1 MTAVVACRGL
11 VKRYGER
18 TAVAG
23 IDLDVEAGSCFGLLG
38 PNGAGKTTT
47 LRMIYGVTQP
57 SAGSVRVFG
66 LDVAHEARRVR
77 ARLGVTLQEN
87 ALIETLSAAD
97 NLRVFGRYHRL
108 HGAEIEARIGELLDF
123 LELRSHAGVPVK
135 QLSGGFQRRLAIALS
150 LMNRPE
156 LLILDEPT
164 TGLDPAVRRALWE
177 RVRKLRSDGTTVLLT
192 THYMDE
198 AERLCDRLVILAEGR
213 IVADGSPAALIRE
226 RLAAQAL
233 EIRCRRR
240 TSPPCSRKRVACD
253 TSAAA
258 RASRSTR
265 TTPQRCSS
273 GCASAARSPISQRS
287 WCGRPTWRTCSWRR
301 AERAWRTAHDVRRA
315 MRSPVWWR
323 NFSMYRRT
331 WKITILPNFFEPLL
345 YLVSIGVGVGAYVS
359 SMGGVSYA
367 AFLAPGLVA
376 VAAMNGASFEVT
388 YNAFVR
394 LNFEK
399 TYASMLTTPIE
410 PEDVLAGEVLWAVTR
425 ATLYGG
431 CFFVVIAAWGLAPLP
446 AALFALPLLP
456 LTGLLFAALGI
467 VFALRVPAIEMF
479 SFYFTLFLTP
489 LFLFSDVFFPLNE
502 RLSGGWLRVA
512 EILPLLHPVR
522 LMRAA
527 FAGTWSPILL
537 WDLAYIAILSAG
549 LLWVAAR
556 VTRRRLTS

>member
-1 MTAVVACRGL
+1 MMPS
-11 VKRYGER
+11 RY
-18 TAVAG
+18 
-23 IDLDVEAGSCFGLLG
+23 
-38 PNGAGKTTT
+38 
-47 LRMIYGVTQP
+47 
-57 SAGSVRVFG
+57 
-66 LDVAHEARRVR
+66 
-77 ARLGVTLQEN
+77 
-87 ALIETLSAAD
+87 AL
-97 NLRVFGRYHRL
+97 
-108 HGAEIEARIGELLDF
+108 
-123 LELRSHAGVPVK
+123 
-135 QLSGGFQRRLAIALS
+135 
-150 LMNRPE
+150 
-156 LLILDEPT
+156 
-164 TGLDPAVRRALWE
+164 
-177 RVRKLRSDGTTVLLT
+177 
-192 THYMDE
+192 
-198 AERLCDRLVILAEGR
+198 
-213 IVADGSPAALIRE
+213 
-226 RLAAQAL
+226 
-233 EIRCRRR
+233 
-240 TSPPCSRKRVACD
+240 
-253 TSAAA
+253 
-258 RASRSTR
+258 
-265 TTPQRCSS
+265 
-273 GCASAARSPISQRS
+273 
-287 WCGRPTWRTCSWRR
+287 
-301 AERAWRTAHDVRRA
+301 
-315 MRSPVWWR
+315 PVWWR

-345 YLVSIGVGVGAYVS
+345 YLLSIGIGVGAYVS

-431 CFFVVIAAWGLAPLP
+431 CFLVVIAAWGLAPLP
-446 AALFALPLLP
+446 SSLFAFPLLP

-489 LFLFSDVFFPLNE
+489 LFLFSDVFFPLQE
-502 RLSGGWLRVA
+502 RLGGVWLHVA

-527 FAGTWSPILL
+527 FAGAWSPILL

-549 LLWVAAR
+549 LLWLAAR